1 MKRNKQMELFLSPQ
15 NDAWRCCF
23 ASKFNNFPSLA
34 SPLHAQIRSFRFDAS
49 VQSLTMPS
57 RTQISAHRAVL
68 PWWFKYNRTITASA
82 HSAALLSRLCF
93 SYLLVAICIIS
104 LLLSFCN
111 YYVMVVFVS
120 ISLFFFC
127 LKFISCAPTGRY
139 YFILSFFL
147 FLLNFLLAFI
157 AAALLGR
164 SKTFCSLV
172 KYRSRDFDSFI
183 YASKHVHLD
192 CICHLVRLCLLLA
205 TRFYPLQVVVLC
217 WFCFVLLTLL
227 NSL

>member
-1 MKRNKQMELFLSPQ
+1 MKRNKQLELFLSPQ

-93 SYLLVAICIIS
+93 SYLLVAI
-104 LLLSFCN
+104 L
-111 YYVMVVFVS
+111 
-120 ISLFFFC
+120 
-127 LKFISCAPTGRY
+127 Y
-139 YFILSFFL
+139 YFTIVIILQLLRYGCFCFYLTFL
-147 FLLNFLLAFI
+147 FLLKVYFL
-157 AAALLGR
+157 
-164 SKTFCSLV
+164 CS
-172 KYRSRDFDSFI
+172 
-183 YASKHVHLD
+183 H
-192 CICHLVRLCLLLA
+192 
-205 TRFYPLQVVVLC
+205 
-217 WFCFVLLTLL
+217 W
-227 NSL
+227 